1 MQGKYTIK
9 EIVERTGVAA
19 ATLRQWERRYAF
31 PRPQRSSGGYR
42 LFSDDD
48 VASIRQMQA
57 FVASGVPPSRA
68 AQLVGEAASRHQA
81 GRTVADLA
89 TELSEALRSLDIS
102 QAERTLSDAHAVH
115 TIDEVLLS
123 VITPAMV
130 KIGDLW
136 HVGEVNVAT
145 EHFATQ
151 FIQGRLRL
159 MFAMMP
165 RISGAKHVL
174 VACAPGEFHELG
186 ALIVAIMLRRQG
198 FGVSYLGQDT
208 PIEDLA
214 AMIDDAPAD
223 AVFISA
229 SLPTALERLREAG
242 ALLRSIAVPV
252 IFGGRAF
259 AESPATAREL
269 GGVFLGNDLLE
280 VRSAITEIVG
290 KG

>member
-9 EIVERTGVAA
+9 EIEERTGVAA
-19 ATLRQWERRYAF
+19 ATLRQWERRYSF

-48 VASIRQMQA
+48 VASILQMQA
-57 FVASGVPPSRA
+57 FVANGVPPSRA
-68 AQLVGEAASRHQA
+68 AELVRQPVPEQPG

-89 TELSEALRSLDIS
+89 HDLSEALRSLDTS
-102 QAERTLSDAHAVH
+102 RAERVLSDAHAVH
-115 TIDEVLLS
+115 TVEDVLLS
-123 VITPAMV
+123 VIAPAMV
-130 KIGDLW
+130 QIGELW
-136 HVGEVNVAT
+136 HAGETNVAT
-145 EHFATQ
+145 EHFASQ

-159 MFAMMP
+159 LFAMMP
-165 RISGAKHVL
+165 RVSGAKHVL
-174 VACAPGEFHELG
+174 VACAPGELHELG
-186 ALIVAIMLRRQG
+186 ALIVAIMLTRQG

-214 AMIDDAPAD
+214 AMIDDVPAD

-229 SLPTALERLREAG
+229 SLPAALERLSEAG

-269 GGVFLGNDLLE
+269 GGVFLGNDLIE
-280 VRSAITEIVG
+280 VRSAIAEIVG